1 MSNFLSIT
9 NERGHFGY
17 PSLSQDLEWKPHVE
31 MALTY
36 QVLTKQ
42 CLKKVF
48 PTSNDFV
55 SNGSSLLNSN
65 SQHTQH
71 VIKATSKTF
80 LFIFNTHLELN
91 DFHDILMLQVSRE
104 YI

>member
-1 MSNFLSIT
+1 MLNFLSIS
-9 NERGHFGY
+9 NERGHFDY
-17 PSLSQDLEWKPHVE
+17 PSLSQDFEWKPHVE

-55 SNGSSLLNSN
+55 SNGSSLLKGKS
-65 SQHTQH
+65 SG
-71 VIKATSKTF
+71 ATDIAVCRGKGI
-80 LFIFNTHLELN
+80 LVGIQQNAEGGNTVWRP
-91 DFHDILMLQVSRE
+91 DSFRFF
-104 YI
+104 